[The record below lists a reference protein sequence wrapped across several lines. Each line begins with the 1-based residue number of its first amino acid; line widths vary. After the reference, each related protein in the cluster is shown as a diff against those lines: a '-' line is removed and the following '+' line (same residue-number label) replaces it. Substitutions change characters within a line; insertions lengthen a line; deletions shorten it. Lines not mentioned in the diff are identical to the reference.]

1 MQVQWRRP
9 GLRLIILLTRLWHN
23 VIGRF
28 RQNPVL
34 WVLVALLVITVL
46 CLPVLTMAPNRLLS
60 GQPVMLDGLVPYST
74 AALFLVAVVLLVF
87 SLPHHRPV
95 VLLLFEVLFVGWLF
109 ACGFWANHLAGE
121 AHPYAR
127 VSLASGSW
135 LVLAISLMGFSESAR
150 ILSMKPALRAILY
163 LQLWLIPLALLYT
176 GHFDGLSLLKEYAN
190 RKSVFDD
197 ALLRH
202 LVLTFGTL
210 LPALVIGIP
219 LGLYLHRTPQA
230 QSSVFGV
237 LNVIQTIPSVAMFG
251 LLIAPLS
258 ALGSAL
264 PWLGSLGVSGIGV
277 APAII
282 ALVLYALLPL
292 VRGVVAGLE
301 QVPQAVKESAQGN
314 GMTPWQCFVQVEV
327 PLALPVLLRNL
338 RVVTVQTTGM
348 AVVAALIGAGGF
360 GALIFQGLS
369 ASAQSLVLLGVIP
382 VVALA
387 VLADRIFNLLI
398 HRLEHNHHD

>member
-1 MQVQWRRP
+1 M
-9 GLRLIILLTRLWHN
+9 LTRLWQN
-23 VIGRF
+23 VCSSF

-34 WVLVALLVITVL
+34 WVLVALLVVTVL
-46 CLPVLTMAPNRLLS
+46 YLPVLTMAPNRLLS
-60 GQPVMLDGLVPYST
+60 GQPVMLSALVPYST
-74 AALFLVAVVLLVF
+74 AALLLSAVVLLAC
-87 SLPHHRPV
+87 SSPRHRLVV
-95 VLLLFEVLFVGWLF
+95 VLLFELLFIGWLF
-109 ACGFWANHLAGE
+109 ACGFWANQLAGGS
-121 AHPYAR
+121 HPYAR
-127 VSLASGSW
+127 VSLAGGTW
-135 LVLAISLMGFSESAR
+135 LVLAISLIGFSEAAR
-150 ILSMKPALRAILY
+150 SLPMKPAVRAIMY
-163 LQLWLIPLALLYT
+163 LQLWLVPLALLYS

-190 RKSVFDD
+190 RKAVFDD

-202 LVLTFGTL
+202 LALTFGTL

-219 LGLYLHRTPQA
+219 LGLYLHRKPQA
-230 QSSVFGV
+230 QSSVFSV
-237 LNVIQTIPSVAMFG
+237 LNVIQTVPSVAMFG

-258 ALGSAL
+258 ALGNAL
-264 PWLGSLGVSGIGV
+264 PWLGTLGIGGIGA

-292 VRGVVAGLE
+292 VRGVVAGLD

-387 VLADRIFNLLI
+387 VLADRIFHLLI
-398 HRLEHNHHD
+398 HRLEHNNHD

>member
-1 MQVQWRRP
+1 M
-9 GLRLIILLTRLWHN
+9 LTRLWQN
-23 VIGRF
+23 VGGSF

-34 WVLVALLVITVL
+34 WVLVALLVVTVL
-46 CLPVLTMAPNRLLS
+46 YLPVLTMAPNRLLS
-60 GQPVMLDGLVPYST
+60 GQPVMLSALVPYST
-74 AALFLVAVVLLVF
+74 AALLLAAVVLLAC
-87 SLPHHRPV
+87 SSPRHRLVV
-95 VLLLFEVLFVGWLF
+95 VLLFELLFIGWLF
-109 ACGFWANHLAGE
+109 ACGFWANQLAGSS
-121 AHPYAR
+121 HPYAR
-127 VSLASGSW
+127 VSLAGGTW
-135 LVLAISLMGFSESAR
+135 LVLAISLIGFSEAAR
-150 ILSMKPALRAILY
+150 SLLMKPAVRAIMY
-163 LQLWLIPLALLYT
+163 LQLWLVPLALLYS

-190 RKSVFDD
+190 RKAVFDD

-202 LVLTFGTL
+202 LALTFGTL

-219 LGLYLHRTPQA
+219 LGLYLHRKPQA
-230 QSSVFGV
+230 QSSVFSV
-237 LNVIQTIPSVAMFG
+237 LNVIQTVPSVAMFG

-258 ALGSAL
+258 ALGNAL
-264 PWLGSLGVSGIGV
+264 PWLGTLGIGGIGA

-292 VRGVVAGLE
+292 VRGVVAGLD

-387 VLADRIFNLLI
+387 VLADRIFHLLI
-398 HRLEHNHHD
+398 HRLEHNNHD